1 MRLKMRRFIAFPLSI
16 AAILAACDSSSTSP
30 DSYIKGDQIYERH
43 LDRSMANM
51 KCFVYATDYSV
62 SLDLNISM
70 LSDESYMN
78 MQLEINAN
86 KPTTYRGKSEVAG
99 LLLNQKD
106 KMCNTMK
113 DLAENMDNGTYNCSG
128 ETATFSATLPDV
140 DESQK
145 SILVSRLKE
154 TMKSQCDTWYDETS
168 AKFDETEQEIANQNG
183 NQGNSNSTS
192 SEKAQSCNVVAN
204 GNTVQVSVIYP
215 NKTAT
220 TTLTKNNNDY
230 TIMETYTGIEE
241 TTLAR
246 VCETYKKET
255 DIKNIVCSGPTISY
269 QSNLSADET
278 YEIEDYVAFYQQEI
292 CPAMQ
297 NGTMTLEEMW
307 FDD

>member
-1 MRLKMRRFIAFPLSI
+1 MRRYLAIPMSI
-16 AAILAACDSSSTSP
+16 AAIFAACDSSSTSP

-43 LDRSMANM
+43 LDRNIASM

-62 SLDLNISM
+62 SLDFNMSV
-70 LSDESYMN
+70 LSDESYMSQ
-78 MQLEINAN
+78 QLEANINN
-86 KPTTYRGKSEVAG
+86 PTTYRGKGEVSG
-99 LLLNQKD
+99 LFLKQKD
-106 KMCNTMK
+106 QLCNTMK
-113 DLAENMDNGTYNCSG
+113 DLAEKMDNGTYKCMDNV
-128 ETATFSATLPDV
+128 ATFSSTLPNV
-140 DESQK
+140 DESQRP
-145 SILVSRLKE
+145 IVVEQLKQ
-154 TMKSQCDTWYDETS
+154 TLKSQCDTWYDETA
-168 AKFDETEQEIANQNG
+168 AKFDELEQEIANQNG

-246 VCETYKKET
+246 VCEAYKKET

-278 YEIEDYVAFYQQEI
+278 YEIEDYVAFYQQDI
-292 CPAMQ
+292 CPSLQ
-297 NGTMTLEEMW
+297 NGTLTLEELW